1 MINARVYTIAHSNL
15 VDSRDASVNLNCDS
29 NFKVNLQIIFIKF
42 RVCLDIT
49 YFTETENWKY
59 CSKII
64 FKCVNSIVGPI
75 FNEKVAEKW
84 NLWVREQCTNALFIV
99 EKSTF
104 VATVQWTMHEQ

>member
-15 VDSRDASVNLNCDS
+15 VDSRDASVNLNYDS

-42 RVCLDIT
+42 KVCLDRT
-49 YFTETENWKY
+49 YFAETENRKY

-64 FKCVNSIVGPI
+64 FKFVNSVVRPI

-104 VATVQWTMHEQ
+104 VSTIQ